1 MIYFKTLALPSSSPC
16 RATITGNGAGYIQT
30 KGSQNKAASGSGVQG
45 ETGQMLGPVE
55 GYKQTNRI
63 KLRKFPEL
71 KIETEREA
79 GSQAMSLLSHS
90 ACLG

>member
-1 MIYFKTLALPSSSPC
+1 
-16 RATITGNGAGYIQT
+16 
-30 KGSQNKAASGSGVQG
+30 
-45 ETGQMLGPVE
+45 MLGPVE